1 MADSTISVL
10 LVDDH
15 SVVRA
20 GFRYLLERVDGF
32 VVIESDSAE
41 AAYRIYREKKPD
53 VVVIDMS
60 MPGIGGLE
68 GIRRLR
74 ASDDESR
81 IIVLSMYNDP
91 SFVTRAMEMG
101 ALGYLSK
108 NCGPEE
114 LAKAIAAVMKGDRY
128 FSSDIAIDAPGETTG
143 TEISSLSTREF
154 QVFRMLAEGTSV
166 RDIADTLSLS
176 PKTVNNHRSNIMEKL
191 HTHSAVE
198 MTRLAVREGIIDA

>member
-1 MADSTISVL
+1 MGDATVSVL

-15 SVVRA
+15 AVVRA

-74 ASDDESR
+74 ASDETSR

-91 SFVTRAMEMG
+91 SFVTRAVEMG

-128 FSSDIAIDAPGETTG
+128 FSSDIAIAAPGETTG

-154 QVFRMLAEGTSV
+154 QVFRMLAEGASV
-166 RDIADTLSLS
+166 KDIADTLSLS

-191 HTHSAVE
+191 QIHSAVE

>member
-1 MADSTISVL
+1 MVDATVSVL

-41 AAYRIYREKKPD
+41 AAYRTYREKKPD

-74 ASDDESR
+74 ASDDASR

-114 LAKAIAAVMKGDRY
+114 LAKAIAAVMRGERY
-128 FSSDIAIDAPGETTG
+128 FSSDIALEAADTGG
-143 TEISSLSTREF
+143 TELSSLSTREF
-154 QVFRMLAEGTSV
+154 QVFRMLADGASV
-166 RDIADTLSLS
+166 KDIADTLSLS

-191 HTHSAVE
+191 QLHSAVE

>member
-1 MADSTISVL
+1 MVDATVSVL

-41 AAYRIYREKKPD
+41 AAYRTYREKKPD

-74 ASDDESR
+74 ASDDTSR

-114 LAKAIAAVMKGDRY
+114 LAKAIAAVMRGERY
-128 FSSDIAIDAPGETTG
+128 FSSDIALEAADTGG
-143 TEISSLSTREF
+143 TELSSLSTREF
-154 QVFRMLAEGTSV
+154 QVFRMLADGASV
-166 RDIADTLSLS
+166 KDIADTLSLS

-191 HTHSAVE
+191 QLHSAVE

>member
-1 MADSTISVL
+1 MVDATVSVL

-41 AAYRIYREKKPD
+41 AAYRTYREKKPD

-74 ASDDESR
+74 ASDDTSR

-114 LAKAIAAVMKGDRY
+114 LAKAIAAVMRGERY
-128 FSSDIAIDAPGETTG
+128 FSSDIALEAADTGG
-143 TEISSLSTREF
+143 TELSSLSTREF
-154 QVFRMLAEGTSV
+154 QVFRMLADGASV
-166 RDIADTLSLS
+166 KDIADTLSLS

-191 HTHSAVE
+191 QLHSAVE
-198 MTRLAVREGIIDA
+198 LTRLAVREGIIDA

>member
-1 MADSTISVL
+1 MVDATVSVL

-74 ASDDESR
+74 ASDETSR

-114 LAKAIAAVMKGDRY
+114 LAKAIAAVMRGERY
-128 FSSDIAIDAPGETTG
+128 FSSDIALEAAGDTG
-143 TEISSLSTREF
+143 GTDLSSLSTREF
-154 QVFRMLAEGTSV
+154 QVFRMLADGASV
-166 RDIADTLSLS
+166 KDIADTLSLS

-191 HTHSAVE
+191 QLHNAVE

>member
-1 MADSTISVL
+1 MVDATVSVL

-20 GFRYLLERVDGF
+20 GFRYLLERVEGF

-41 AAYRIYREKKPD
+41 AAYRTYREKKPD

-74 ASDDESR
+74 ASDDTSR

-114 LAKAIAAVMKGDRY
+114 LAKAIAAVMRGERY
-128 FSSDIAIDAPGETTG
+128 FSSDIALEAADTGG
-143 TEISSLSTREF
+143 TELSSLSTREF
-154 QVFRMLAEGTSV
+154 QVFRMLADGASV
-166 RDIADTLSLS
+166 KDIADTLSLS

-191 HTHSAVE
+191 QLHSAVE

>member
-1 MADSTISVL
+1 MADATVSVL

-74 ASDDESR
+74 ASDETSC

-91 SFVTRAMEMG
+91 SFVTRAIEMG
-101 ALGYLSK
+101 ARGYLSK

-114 LAKAIAAVMKGDRY
+114 LAKAIAAVMKGERY
-128 FSSDIAIDAPGETTG
+128 FSSDIALEAAGDAGG
-143 TEISSLSTREF
+143 TELNSLSTREF
-154 QVFRMLAEGTSV
+154 QVFRMLAEGASV
-166 RDIADTLSLS
+166 KDIADTLSLS

-191 HTHSAVE
+191 QLHSAVE

>member
-1 MADSTISVL
+1 MGDATVSVL

-15 SVVRA
+15 AVVRA

-74 ASDDESR
+74 ASDETSR

-91 SFVTRAMEMG
+91 SFVTRAVEMG

-114 LAKAIAAVMKGDRY
+114 LAKAIAAVMQGERY
-128 FSSDIAIDAPGETTG
+128 FSSDIALEAAGDAGG

-154 QVFRMLAEGTSV
+154 QVFRMLAEGASV
-166 RDIADTLSLS
+166 KDIADTLSLS

-191 HTHSAVE
+191 QIHSAVE

>member
-1 MADSTISVL
+1 MGDSTVSVL

-74 ASDDESR
+74 ASDEKSC

-108 NCGPEE
+108 NCGPDE
-114 LAKAIAAVMKGDRY
+114 LAKAIAAVMRGERY
-128 FSSDIAIDAPGETTG
+128 FSSDIALETAGDAGG

-154 QVFRMLAEGTSV
+154 QVFRMLAEGASV
-166 RDIADTLSLS
+166 KNIADTLSLS
-176 PKTVNNHRSNIMEKL
+176 PKTVSNHRSNIMEKL
-191 HTHSAVE
+191 QIHSAVE

>member
-1 MADSTISVL
+1 MVDATVSVL

-74 ASDDESR
+74 ASDETSR

-114 LAKAIAAVMKGDRY
+114 LAKAIAAVMRGERY
-128 FSSDIAIDAPGETTG
+128 FSSDIALEAAGDTG
-143 TEISSLSTREF
+143 GTDLSSLSTREF
-154 QVFRMLAEGTSV
+154 QVFRMLADGASV
-166 RDIADTLSLS
+166 KDIADTLSLS

-191 HTHSAVE
+191 QLHSAVE

>member
-1 MADSTISVL
+1 MVDATVSVL

-41 AAYRIYREKKPD
+41 AAYRTYREKKPD

-74 ASDDESR
+74 ASDDASR

-91 SFVTRAMEMG
+91 SFVTRATEMG

-114 LAKAIAAVMKGDRY
+114 LAKAIAAVMRGERY
-128 FSSDIAIDAPGETTG
+128 FSSDIALEAADTGG
-143 TEISSLSTREF
+143 TELSSLSTREF
-154 QVFRMLAEGTSV
+154 QVFRMLADGASV
-166 RDIADTLSLS
+166 KDIADTLSLS

-191 HTHSAVE
+191 QLHSAVE
-198 MTRLAVREGIIDA
+198 LTRLAVREGIIDA